1 MCVHVQHSPP
11 CLSPG
16 SVAEAG
22 IDHKDILVELPV
34 TLRNSR
40 LVNALLCE
48 LDVRDT
54 KPDRSDFLGLSAR
67 CVCVCVCVRVWCVH
81 ACMIVLLA
89 M

>member
-1 MCVHVQHSPP
+1 VYLSCVP
-11 CLSPG
+11 LSWPSLF

-40 LVNALLCE
+40 LVNSLLCE

-54 KPDRSDFLGLSAR
+54 KPDGFDFLGLSAR
-67 CVCVCVCVRVWCVH
+67 CVCVCMCVPALCKVPS
-81 ACMIVLLA
+81 IVQSLEL
-89 M
+89 